1 MVKTFKQFLLNE
13 SKQNKNLL
21 DLEGNYSNLINKCTS
36 DIIEYIKTNGDIIFS
51 EPLSLY
57 YLFNH
62 KMHTENFASIRVD
75 GKGTKWGIRLGNENN
90 EVLVGTTESGKEV
103 PITVTTVPS
112 NTFFLIIDRM
122 VMEGLISDNY

>member
-1 MVKTFKQFLLNE
+1 MVKTFKQFSLNE
-13 SKQNKNLL
+13 SKKFKNLS
-21 DLEGNYSNLINKCTS
+21 DAEGQYSILINQCTS
-36 DIIEYIKTNGDIIFS
+36 DIIEYIKTDGDIIFS
-51 EPLSLY
+51 NPLSLY

-62 KMHTENFASIRVD
+62 KMHTENFVSIRVD
-75 GKGTKWGIRLGNENN
+75 GKDTKWGIRLGNEND

>member
-1 MVKTFKQFLLNE
+1 MVKTFEQFSLNE

-21 DLEGNYSNLINKCTS
+21 DLEGNYSILINQCTS
-36 DIIEYIKTNGDIIFS
+36 NIIEYIKTNGDIIFS

-62 KMHTENFASIRVD
+62 KMHTENFVSIRVD
-75 GKGTKWGIRLGNENN
+75 GKNTKWGNRLGNEND

-122 VMEGLISDNY
+122 VMEGLISDN